1 MTHAPVPHAN
11 TRIFP
16 ASLDPRAV
24 DVVTRLTKAGFE
36 AYLVG
41 GCVRDL
47 LLGHIP
53 KDFDVSTEA
62 RPRQIRRIFRNC
74 RVIGRRFKLAHV
86 HFGETIIEVAT
97 FRQNP
102 TAENAA
108 GENSENEE
116 VDADALLI
124 VRDNVFGTAEE
135 DSVRRDFTI
144 NALLY
149 DVNSNE
155 VIDYVGGFED
165 IENKILRTIGEP
177 AIRFAEDPVR
187 MLRAI
192 KFTSRLDLTLE
203 PSLAEALHSCAPLIE
218 NSSPA
223 RVIEEIFK
231 LLACGKAQTSLA
243 MLLDHGLLQRLLP
256 ELADYWADHRDE
268 LVALGRALDF
278 ADGGKRRV
286 SNAFLLAVLFHD
298 PFRAQLAEQDGTDPM
313 VVMSDLVAPA
323 ALRTSIPR
331 RDVAHMKHML
341 VTQLRLERNRR
352 GRRFRMNEFLER
364 PSTHEAIDLLYVRS
378 LAGAISPERHAEWAM
393 KVARQLGDKVHP
405 GNTDEPSSPRPPRKR
420 RRRRSRSRGDR
431 SERQRGDDGNEGRS
445 ERQQRGGGN
454 DARSGGRRKAEAG
467 GPKARDKSRDQ
478 APPAPK
484 TPSQQPTTS
493 QAEALPE
500 NEPQTADS
508 TTTANSPAPAEQLSS
523 TAAGLMNETPRQGLK
538 GMVKSFFKKVFD
550 SGENAA
556 PADSE
561 TQGTPF
567 PKRDA
572 VRPMTEPERARAP
585 AEPGPAASESVEAPE
600 IEDPGPQSGEGDQDN
615 IGTKA
620 QQGDEG
626 SRPPRKRRRRRRR
639 RRPASSATADET
651 NETNDES
658 SPKGDGPSPTGESDE
673 STTNTSGEKR
683 PPRRRRS
690 RSRGGRGK
698 SRREGS
704 SESSDAKS
712 GESSSRSKSSSSSQS
727 SRARKSG
734 SRKSGGSGDRS
745 RSDRKSNDNRRDSKP
760 QQDKVDDLSGS
771 QRHPEDIEDTFDW

>member
-1 MTHAPVPHAN
+1 MTSQPTLHPN

-24 DVVTRLTKAGFE
+24 DVVTRLTQEGFE

-86 HFGETIIEVAT
+86 HFGENIIEVAT

-102 TAENAA
+102 TAESAA
-108 GENSENEE
+108 ETTGEDEE
-116 VDADALLI
+116 IDTDALLI

-192 KFTSRLDLTLE
+192 KFTSRLDLSLE
-203 PSLAEALHSCAPLIE
+203 SSLEGALHSCAELID
-218 NSSPA
+218 NSAPA

-231 LLACGKAQTSLA
+231 LLSCGRAERSLA
-243 MLLDHGLLQRLLP
+243 MLLDYGLLQRLLP
-256 ELADYWADHRDE
+256 ELADYWAEHRED

-278 ADGGKRRV
+278 ADGGRRRV

-298 PFRAQLAEQDGTDPM
+298 PFRALLDEQDGGDAM
-313 VVMSDLVAPA
+313 AVMSDLVAPA

-364 PSTHEAIDLLYVRS
+364 SSTHEAVDLLYVRS
-378 LAGAISPERHAEWAM
+378 LAGAVGAERHAEWAQRL
-393 KVARQLGDKVHP
+393 ALQLGDRARP
-405 GNTDEPSSPRPPRKR
+405 GADEKRSTSRPAKKR
-420 RRRRSRSRGDR
+420 RRRRSRGGRSEQRHRSQRDERSPESSSDAEAQPRSR
-431 SERQRGDDGNEGRS
+431 SEREAQAVPDNETSHNAGSRPAPAPIAADTPKPAAVSPAADEPKGKSGPGGLKGLVRSIFRKVFDTDDGSVSHSATEATAEASPADGGARAATGDGGS
-445 ERQQRGGGN
+445 PSSPVQRQS
-454 DARSGGRRKAEAG
+454 DESAEASPAAARSGA
-467 GPKARDKSRDQ
+467 
-478 APPAPK
+478 
-484 TPSQQPTTS
+484 T
-493 QAEALPE
+493 
-500 NEPQTADS
+500 
-508 TTTANSPAPAEQLSS
+508 
-523 TAAGLMNETPRQGLK
+523 
-538 GMVKSFFKKVFD
+538 
-550 SGENAA
+550 
-556 PADSE
+556 
-561 TQGTPF
+561 
-567 PKRDA
+567 
-572 VRPMTEPERARAP
+572 
-585 AEPGPAASESVEAPE
+585 
-600 IEDPGPQSGEGDQDN
+600 EDPGDESG
-615 IGTKA
+615 
-620 QQGDEG
+620 
-626 SRPPRKRRRRRRR
+626 PPRARRSRRRRRRSRGSASSDTESSAAAADGEDSTRSAQPRDNAEDVAKAGTAAGGRQHPARKRGRGGRSNDR
-639 RRPASSATADET
+639 RRTADKG
-651 NETNDES
+651 DERASGQGDGKS
-658 SPKGDGPSPTGESDE
+658 SGKGDG
-673 STTNTSGEKR
+673 
-683 PPRRRRS
+683 
-690 RSRGGRGK
+690 
-698 SRREGS
+698 
-704 SESSDAKS
+704 
-712 GESSSRSKSSSSSQS
+712 SQS
-727 SRARKSG
+727 SGQSG
-734 SRKSGGSGDRS
+734 SSKSRSSPRRSGSGGGSDGGSDGGSGGGKGRS
-745 RSDRKSNDNRRDSKP
+745 RPGPKRGGNRGDHADKERESDD
-760 QQDKVDDLSGS
+760 QSGS
-771 QRHPEDIEDTFDW
+771 QRHPEDVEDTFDW

>member
-1 MTHAPVPHAN
+1 MTHAPVQHPN

-102 TAENAA
+102 TAETT
-108 GENSENEE
+108 SDENEE
-116 VDADALLI
+116 VDADSLLI

-149 DVNSNE
+149 DVNSNA

-231 LLACGKAQTSLA
+231 LLACGRSETSLA

-256 ELADYWADHRDE
+256 ELADYWAGHRDE
-268 LVALGRALDF
+268 LIALGRAIDF

-286 SNAFLLAVLFHD
+286 SNALLLAILFHD
-298 PFRAQLAEQDGTDPM
+298 PFRAQLEENEGTDPM
-313 VVMSDLVAPA
+313 VVMSDLVGPA

-378 LAGAISPERHAEWAM
+378 LAGAVTAERHAEWAM
-393 KVARQLGDKVHP
+393 KVAAQLGDKIHP
-405 GNTDEPSSPRPPRKR
+405 GNEEEQSSPRPPRKR
-420 RRRRSRSRGDR
+420 RARRSRSRGGRSDR
-431 SERQRGDDGNEGRS
+431 PRRDERGDDRP
-445 ERQQRGGGN
+445 
-454 DARSGGRRKAEAG
+454 DGRRGSETEDSSQ
-467 GPKARDKSRDQ
+467 RD
-478 APPAPK
+478 PAPK
-484 TPSQQPTTS
+484 PRPQRPSMPR
-493 QAEALPE
+493 AESPPVSEASEAHEAASAAP
-500 NEPQTADS
+500 ADS
-508 TTTANSPAPAEQLSS
+508 SAPPQQLSS
-523 TAAGLMNETPRQGLK
+523 TAAGLMNETPRQGIK
-538 GMVKSFFKKVFD
+538 GLVRSFFKKVFD
-550 SGENAA
+550 SGEEATAA
-556 PADSE
+556 DQG
-561 TQGTPF
+561 TQGTLF
-567 PKRDA
+567 PKPA
-572 VRPMTEPERARAP
+572 EVRPMAEPAPLSPAAESAPVTADSDAEPEAP
-585 AEPGPAASESVEAPE
+585 RPQSVEGSE
-600 IEDPGPQSGEGDQDN
+600 EQTDGEE
-615 IGTKA
+615 A
-620 QQGDEG
+620 
-626 SRPPRKRRRRRRR
+626 RPPRKRRRRRRR
-639 RRPASSATADET
+639 KRPSGSATEHST
-651 NETNDES
+651 TDES
-658 SPKGDGPSPTGESDE
+658 SPEVQKEDGASDE
-673 STTNTSGEKR
+673 KSTTESGEKR
-683 PPRRRRS
+683 PARRRRS
-690 RSRGGRGK
+690 RSRGGRGNR
-698 SRREGS
+698 RREGS
-704 SESSDAKS
+704 SETGDAKS
-712 GESSSRSKSSSSSQS
+712 EETPQRSKPSRSSQPSKSRQ
-727 SRARKSG
+727 SG
-734 SRKSGGSGDRS
+734 SSGQRSSDRS
-745 RSDRKSNDNRRDSKP
+745 RSGRDRDDNRKDRAP
-760 QQDKVDDLSGS
+760 QEDKVDDLSGS